1 VALLST
7 PPLEDGLPAPT
18 FALPDPAGRTHTL
31 DDIAGPAGTVV
42 MFICNH
48 CPYVQAILPELV
60 EDVRRL
66 RAEGFGVVAIMPN
79 DFERY
84 PSDAPEAMARLQAE
98 SGLDCPYL
106 VDAAQTVARA
116 YGAVCTP
123 DFFGFDAERRLR
135 YRGRLSAT
143 TPARAHRPEDVR
155 ELVEAM
161 RGIAAGAVPAAVH
174 ASQGCSIKWR
184 QEGGAQTPGR
194 FKSCP

>member
-18 FALPDPAGRTHTL
+18 FALPDPSGRTVTL
-31 DDIAGPAGTVV
+31 DDVAGRAGTVV

-48 CPYVQAILPELV
+48 CPYVQAILPELIA
-60 EDVRRL
+60 DVRTL
-66 RAEGFGVVAIMPN
+66 TAEGFGVVAIMPN

-84 PSDAPEAMARLQAE
+84 PADAPAAMARLQAE

-106 VDAAQTVARA
+106 VDATQAVAKA

-123 DFFGFDAERRLR
+123 DFFGFDQVLRLR

-143 TPARAHRPEDVR
+143 TPARAHRPEDPR

-161 RGIAAGAVPAAVH
+161 RAIARGEGVPAPMR

-184 QEGGAQTPGR
+184 EDG
-194 FKSCP
+194 